1 MPRNIYDPNKTPD
14 QRRQQN
20 ERAMRLLEKWASE
33 PELIAD
39 YAAVEGEFEVA
50 SGEFLEKSGHPTRE
64 QHVPLA

>member
-33 PELIAD
+33 PDMNAD
-39 YAAVEGEFEVA
+39 YAAFEAEFEVIPD
-50 SGEFLEKSGHPTRE
+50 EFAEPTSHEIRAH
-64 QHVPLA
+64 HVPLA

>member
-33 PELIAD
+33 PEMIAD
-39 YAAVEGEFEVA
+39 YAAVESEFEIA
-50 SGEFLEKSGHPTRE
+50 PDEFVEKTGHETRV

>member
-33 PELIAD
+33 PEMIAD

-50 SGEFLEKSGHPTRE
+50 PDEFVEKTDHETRV